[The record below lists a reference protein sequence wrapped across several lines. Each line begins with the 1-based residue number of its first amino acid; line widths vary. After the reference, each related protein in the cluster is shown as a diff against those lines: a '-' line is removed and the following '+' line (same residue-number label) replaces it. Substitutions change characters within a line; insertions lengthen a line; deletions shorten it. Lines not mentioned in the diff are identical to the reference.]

1 MTSLRRIAMAALAVL
16 VVTPAGCV
24 QPLPTEE
31 LSLKE
36 LIQGHNTNANQVEQ
50 LWARVRMEIVIANPD
65 GGLPMTWGSASPL
78 ATPNGILMLFKGPD
92 AAGLHDFVLIGR
104 EMGMDLFRIGVSR
117 EESVYYFWYK
127 LGDNGAAYWGDCD
140 HAGAPYAQQMAVNPL
155 DLLAVLNVTA
165 WPTDLT
171 QLPAMALTMDTDPPD
186 YAYVLNHIERQVG
199 SRNILLNRRTHLRWS
214 DSQPARPFHMEFI
227 DGGGM
232 TAMAADMGEYALPAT
247 FYGSANVTPDDPHV
261 FVPTDIRITWPG
273 NHSQIR
279 LRLSEITTDPKGEP
293 AACRFRD
300 HLPAGM
306 PQERIVRV
314 DRPASRLP

>member
-1 MTSLRRIAMAALAVL
+1 MRRPGRITMVAVAALLAAA
-16 VVTPAGCV
+16 AGCV
-24 QPLPTEE
+24 EPLPTKQ
-31 LSLKE
+31 LSLNE
-36 LIQGHNTNANQVEQ
+36 LIEGHNRDTDQIDQ

-65 GGLPMTWGSASPL
+65 GGLPMMWGSASPL
-78 ATPNGILMLFKGPD
+78 AAPNGILMLFKAPD
-92 AAGLHDFVLIGR
+92 AGGVHDFVLIGR
-104 EMGMDLFRIGVSR
+104 EMGQDLFRIGVSR

-127 LGDNGAAYWGDCD
+127 IGDNGAAFWGDCD

-171 QLPAMALTMDTDPPD
+171 QLPAMALTMDTDLPD

-199 SRNILLNRRTHLRWS
+199 SRNILLNRRTQLRWS
-214 DSQPARPFHMEFI
+214 DSQPARPFHMAFI
-227 DGGGM
+227 DGDGM
-232 TAMAADMGEYALPAT
+232 TTMAADMGEYTLPAK
-247 FYGSANVTPDDPHV
+247 FYGGANVTPEAPHV
-261 FVPTDIRITWPG
+261 FVPSDIRITWPG
-273 NHSQIR
+273 SQSRIR
-279 LRLSEITTDPKGEP
+279 LRLSEIETDPKGEP

-314 DRPASRLP
+314 DRPARRLP